1 MNAAYVRVAIGVVYA
16 FLVSQVNSATFRHV
30 SLNATPFDSIRPL
43 NDVESVKKFGG
54 QKMKSF
60 ARGRQILFVGPPN
73 ETVNRQL
80 RFNTAFVIAS
90 H

>member
-16 FLVSQVNSATFRHV
+16 FPVSQVNSAIFRHF
-30 SLNATPFDSIRPL
+30 SLNATPFDLIRAL
-43 NDVESVKKFGG
+43 NDVESVKKLGG

-60 ARGRQILFVGPPN
+60 ARGRQRLFVGPRN